1 MRFFGTQSAH
11 TFLQFSWGWTIL
23 CPLHREMPRS
33 WATLV
38 SLVHLSSP
46 KTGIYMT
53 RFVICFGVS
62 IVTCCP
68 CPAMT
73 ESTASH
79 PHLLL
84 WHYMCSVHLQKLAM
98 NSDSTKLFTCTNW
111 KHISTFHSVSSS
123 PATFKLTAWWCNTL
137 TASSHGCVINIWLS
151 HSDIHSRIMVFKVR
165 AALTL
170 FFETTLCT
178 GQRQN
183 MVKICYREH
192 IRNI

>member
-111 KHISTFHSVSSS
+111 KHTVYFPHFTVFPVALLPLNWLHDDATHLQHPLMAVWSTFDCHTV
-123 PATFKLTAWWCNTL
+123 TFTV
-137 TASSHGCVINIWLS
+137 G
-151 HSDIHSRIMVFKVR
+151 
-165 AALTL
+165 
-170 FFETTLCT
+170 
-178 GQRQN
+178 
-183 MVKICYREH
+183 
-192 IRNI
+192 